1 MPSLL
6 CLDAL
11 RLWNRLLNYTKATI
25 QISLMA
31 NQRLLLHTN
40 NVTPV
45 VSVALGRHGAAAL
58 YIRLELR

>member
-31 NQRLLLHTN
+31 NQRLLLHN
-40 NVTPV
+40 NNETPV
-45 VSVALGRHGAAAL
+45 VSIA
-58 YIRLELR
+58 